1 MLFLQVN
8 QLNALSLCNQ
18 TPKLSKF
25 LEEREWRTEKYKM
38 QNRKEDDQDETKD
51 GDRRVFRRFV
61 EVVEVGTNPTGRRLQ
76 ARASD
81 DQACR
86 PFELSITFDY
96 GTFQGRDSGDKM
108 LDPAWTCPDVFD
120 R

>member
-1 MLFLQVN
+1 MV
-8 QLNALSLCNQ
+8 
-18 TPKLSKF
+18 
-25 LEEREWRTEKYKM
+25 M
-38 QNRKEDDQDETKD
+38 
-51 GDRRVFRRFV
+51 GRVFRRFV

-96 GTFQGRDSGDKM
+96 GAFKGGTVVTRCSIQLGRVPMCLIAKILLPSI
-108 LDPAWTCPDVFD
+108 
-120 R
+120 